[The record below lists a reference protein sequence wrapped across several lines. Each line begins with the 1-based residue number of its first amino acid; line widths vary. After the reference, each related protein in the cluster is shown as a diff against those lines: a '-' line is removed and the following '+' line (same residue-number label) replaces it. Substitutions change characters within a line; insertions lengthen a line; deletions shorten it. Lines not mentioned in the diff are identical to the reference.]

1 MNYAD
6 FFLKNQAK
14 EKKHRRRIAA
24 FLVAVRMWL
33 RSSVQESCLSITD
46 SLKPDEAWDLITGRQ
61 CFTLLCRRHLRMYY
75 RRSEMNLLF
84 CLRKLR
90 FPDISLFRI

>member
-24 FLVAVRMWL
+24 FLVTVL
-33 RSSVQESCLSITD
+33 LLSSAIPL
-46 SLKPDEAWDLITGRQ
+46 
-61 CFTLLCRRHLRMYY
+61 Y
-75 RRSEMNLLF
+75 
-84 CLRKLR
+84 
-90 FPDISLFRI
+90 